1 MDRVSVVDMR
11 SKWFMGLVVGMVES
25 TAGSSG
31 ERSVRVCMGGVNV

>member
-11 SKWFMGLVVGMVES
+11 SKWFMGLVVGVVGS

-31 ERSVRVCMGGVNV
+31 EQSVRVCMGGVNV